1 MKQILLKGNLIKFLL
16 KSNKF
21 SMFLLFIE
29 IFVKNEFLLLIILL
43 KSSSF
48 KLKSFFFVYKKF
60 EFF

>member
-1 MKQILLKGNLIKFLL
+1 MKQILFKKGILIKFLLL

-48 KLKSFFFVYKKF
+48 KLKSFFFF
-60 EFF
+60 L

>member
-1 MKQILLKGNLIKFLL
+1 MKQILFEKGNLIKFLL
-16 KSNKF
+16 KLNNF

-48 KLKSFFFVYKKF
+48 KLKSFFFCL
-60 EFF
+60 